1 MGKPSL
7 KGPLLL
13 SNRDKFTPTR
23 SQKNYNKP
31 YKANKM
37 KKKDTYLYAK
47 STTCVYPIW
56 HELIQIYPIFMT
68 INSIIEHKI

>member
-7 KGPLLL
+7 KGTLLL
-13 SNRDKFTPTR
+13 SNRDKATPTR
-23 SQKNYNKP
+23 SQKSYNKP

-37 KKKDTYLYAK
+37 KKKDTYLYSE
-47 STTCVYPIW
+47 STMCVNPIQ